1 MSARG
6 FQPWRKGPATILPFP
21 IRWHRAWLVCP
32 VEGAAYRGE
41 VHGEGFD
48 GPRVTEAGD
57 RELVMA
63 ALQQPEYRRGL
74 PILSSEGAGQ

>member
-1 MSARG
+1 MSDPR
-6 FQPWRKGPATILPFP
+6 FQPWRKGPATILPFLT
-21 IRWHRAWLVCP
+21 RWIRAWLVCP
-32 VEGAAYRGE
+32 VEGADFRGE

-63 ALQQPEYRRGL
+63 ALQLPEYRRGL
-74 PILSSEGAGQ
+74 PIVSKEGAGP